1 MLSEAT
7 NSSLSR
13 PAKGV
18 KNADGPLPAREA
30 SSPPSPRLRRSRI
43 CSAPHNARK
52 SNLAST
58 NSKPEPCHYTE
69 TETRKF
75 AALVG
80 YLALLPVDQWQ
91 WWKALVTGR
100 RYFGRA
106 DSYELN
112 RVGRISFIVDEVF
125 RLTPSQ
131 LKLGWEALK
140 RISQDSWRVQQ
151 EIKKAKES
159 WAKPVRRQDPRRQA
173 RVACGRRHSPRN
185 PQGPQSHES
194 RGVGQFPAVESPETL
209 ATPEANEPALA
220 IVG

>member
-1 MLSEAT
+1 M
-7 NSSLSR
+7 
-13 PAKGV
+13 
-18 KNADGPLPAREA
+18 
-30 SSPPSPRLRRSRI
+30 
-43 CSAPHNARK
+43 SAPHNARK

-58 NSKPEPCHYTE
+58 NSKPEPCAYTE

-151 EIKKAKES
+151 GKS
-159 WAKPVRRQDPRRQA
+159 RRPRNRGA
-173 RVACGRRHSPRN
+173 RVCFVGKTLDGKPALLVEEDTAHETRKARNRTNRH
-185 PQGPQSHES
+185 
-194 RGVGQFPAVESPETL
+194 GVGQFPAVESPETL